1 MEPTGQ
7 QTAQPHP
14 KMSIKVNRNLHYS
27 HFLQDIATCNII
39 IGEWLR
45 SPSDCFNTCF
55 CVLCAAQILK
65 VNSTPIISILL
76 TINFNVTFIHSFTIC
91 EQQTKDYAPSG
102 SFHNKQQKRCF
113 YLDVCRLS

>member
-7 QTAQPHP
+7 QTAQLHP
-14 KMSIKVNRNLHYS
+14 KMSIKVNRNLHYR
-27 HFLQDIATCNII
+27 HFLQGIANII

-45 SPSDCFNTCF
+45 SPSDSFNICF
-55 CVLCAAQILK
+55 CVLHAAQILK

-76 TINFNVTFIHSFTIC
+76 TINFNVTLIHSFTIC

-113 YLDVCRLS
+113 YL